1 MWMTKKSLFSKTGH
15 KGGGWPSKMSKNGPH
30 GLCMAPYLIE
40 PTKQGPRQDFE
51 FWGLKKLSGILS
63 RKSMGVR

>member
-15 KGGGWPSKMSKNGPH
+15 KEGGWSSKMSKHGPH

-40 PTKQGPRQDFE
+40 PTKQGVRQVF
-51 FWGLKKLSGILS
+51 
-63 RKSMGVR
+63 